1 MKRFFFLLATLF
13 ALCFTW
19 TGCSDGGDDTN
30 GGTGNGNGNGS
41 GSSSALSLSKNELEF
56 DSNDGYQTIKV
67 TSNGEW
73 EVTGGSDWCDISPS
87 KGKTGETVTISV
99 EANTTNEDRTVT
111 YTFKRGNQTAKLI
124 VLQYGIIET
133 SYVDLK
139 IEDEDT
145 SVEYNEQTGETI
157 IEFKGETI
165 PNVERGQAFVLP
177 ETYNYGIRIITEKE
191 INGNKIELKTQKGNM
206 CDLFKDID
214 FTLTSNPDA
223 IQGEARSARHRIYT
237 PAKIIAHTKTGKVIL
252 YDNRIISRDVEATI
266 KKPIFEFGEN
276 FDNYE
281 LFSSSAGRLYWEQC
295 NYAISMD
302 GVFTFSFGKEI
313 RDGRVVGV
321 PKKFSAELVGNYDAN
336 LLLKYEMSKEYSFE
350 EEKILDESI
359 LYKTFVFYPNGIPVP
374 VTIDTHMGKR
384 SEFTAQAK
392 VQVGAGF
399 SMNGEARWGVAYE
412 NGQINPIHSFSSSF
426 EAHKPQIDVEGSLTG
441 KVSFFPSINIKLF
454 DFIGPII
461 EPMPYVKEDFKV
473 QGTIERPISGW
484 SNLLSSG
491 MDLRLGLLMDFL
503 MFGQQEWKSDIINL
517 KKQPLIAMPARIRPI
532 SPVNGTPTSLGT
544 LHNVECCVEGYNYL
558 NAGFFPCAGAWI
570 DMANNGLSET
580 IVSNT
585 SGMIHEQGAVN
596 KIGFKIVS
604 GAGSCGLSYYEIED
618 QIFTKWDVDG
628 DFNESFKEWLEDEDG
643 R

>member
-1 MKRFFFLLATLF
+1 MKRLFFLLATLLT
-13 ALCFTW
+13 LCFNW
-19 TGCSDGGDDTN
+19 ASCSDGGDEIN
-30 GGTGNGNGNGS
+30 GGNGNSNGGG
-41 GSSSALSLSKNELEF
+41 GSSSSISLSKNELQF
-56 DSNDGYQTIKV
+56 DSNSGYQTIKV

-73 EVTGGSDWCDISPS
+73 TLLGGADWCDISPS
-87 KGKTGETVTISV
+87 NGKNGETVTINV
-99 EANTTNEDRTVT
+99 DANSTAADRTVT
-111 YTFKRGNQTAKLI
+111 FTFKCGNQTAKLT

-139 IEDEDT
+139 IEDEGT
-145 SVEYNEQTGETI
+145 SVAYNEQTGETI
-157 IEFKGETI
+157 IEFKGGTI

-177 ETYNYGIRIITEKE
+177 ETYNYGIRIISEKN

-214 FTLTSNPDA
+214 FTLTSNQDA
-223 IQGEARSARHRIYT
+223 VQGEARSAGHRIYT
-237 PAKIIAHTKTGKVIL
+237 PAKIIAHTKTGKVVL
-252 YDNRIISRDVEATI
+252 YDNRTTARDVEVTI
-266 KKPIFEFGEN
+266 KKPIFEFGED

-302 GVFTFSFGKEI
+302 GVFTFSFGKETK
-313 RDGRVVGV
+313 DGRVVGV

-336 LLLKYEMSKEYSFE
+336 LLLKYEMSKEYSSE

-374 VTIDTHMGKR
+374 ITIDTHMGKR

-399 SMNGEARWGVAYE
+399 SMNGEARWGVSYE
-412 NGQINPIHSFSSSF
+412 NGQISPIHSFHSSF
-426 EAHKPQIDVEGSLTG
+426 EAHKPQIDVEGSLSG

-461 EPMPYVKEDFKV
+461 EPMPYVKEDFIV
-473 QGTIERPISGW
+473 QGTIGEANATW

-503 MFGQQEWKSDIINL
+503 IFGQQEWKSDIINL
-517 KKQPLIAMPARIRPI
+517 KKQPLIAIPARIRPI
-532 SPVNGTPTSLGT
+532 LPVNGTPGSPDSP
-544 LHNVECCVEGYNYL
+544 HNVECCIEGYNYL
-558 NAGFFPCAGAWI
+558 NSKFFPCPGAW
-570 DMANNGLSET
+570 
-580 IVSNT
+580 VSMWRPISNKEESIISNS
-585 SGMIHEQGAVN
+585 SGMIQTQGAIKDLSLNINGSSCVLGYN
-596 KIGFKIVS
+596 MIG
-604 GAGSCGLSYYEIED
+604 D
-618 QIFTKWDVDG
+618 DIFTKWEVDNSF
-628 DFNESFKEWLEDEDG
+628 DEYFKEWMEDEDE

>member
-1 MKRFFFLLATLF
+1 MKRLFFLLATLLT
-13 ALCFTW
+13 LCLHW
-19 TGCSDGGDDTN
+19 TSCSDGGDETN
-30 GGTGNGNGNGS
+30 GGNGNSNGGG
-41 GSSSALSLSKNELEF
+41 GSSSSISLSKNELQF
-56 DSNDGYQTIKV
+56 DSNSGYQTIKV

-73 EVTGGSDWCDISPS
+73 TVSGGADWCDISPS
-87 KGKTGETVTISV
+87 SGKNGETVTINV
-99 EANTTNEDRTVT
+99 DANATAADRTVT
-111 YTFKRGNQTAKLI
+111 FTFKCGNQTAKLT

-139 IEDEDT
+139 IEDEGT
-145 SVEYNEQTGETI
+145 SVAYNEQTGETV
-157 IEFKGETI
+157 IEFKGGTI

-177 ETYNYGIRIITEKE
+177 ETYNYGIRIITEKK

-223 IQGEARSARHRIYT
+223 VQGEARSAGHRIYT
-237 PAKIIAHTKTGKVIL
+237 PAKIIAHTKTGKVVL
-252 YDNRIISRDVEATI
+252 YDNRTTARDVEATI

-295 NYAISMD
+295 NYAISMN
-302 GVFTFSFGKEI
+302 GVFTFSFGKET

-321 PKKFSAELVGNYDAN
+321 PKKFSAELVGDYDAN
-336 LLLKYEMSKEYSFE
+336 LLLKYEMSKEYSAG

-384 SEFTAQAK
+384 SEFSAQAK

-412 NGQINPIHSFSSSF
+412 NGQISPIHSFNSSF

-461 EPMPYVKEDFKV
+461 EPMPYVKEDFIV
-473 QGTIERPISGW
+473 EGTIGEPSAEWR
-484 SNLLSSG
+484 NLLSSG

-503 MFGQQEWKSDIINL
+503 MFGKQEWKTDIINL
-517 KKQPLIAMPARIRPI
+517 KKQPLIAMPARIRTI
-532 SPVNGTPTSLGT
+532 SPTDGTPTSWGT
-544 LHNVECCVEGYNYL
+544 THNIECCIEGYNYL
-558 NAGFFPCAGAWI
+558 NSEFFPCPGAW
-570 DMANNGLSET
+570 
-580 IVSNT
+580 VSVSRVRDNDESIISNS
-585 SGMIHEQGAVN
+585 SGMIYTQGVVAET
-596 KIGFKIVS
+596 GLM
-604 GAGSCGLSYYEIED
+604 CGWSDRKFTYYMIED
-618 QIFTKWDVDG
+618 EMFTQWDGNDEF
-628 DFNESFKEWLEDEDG
+628 DELFEDD
-643 R
+643 